1 VSEPYIYIQIPGLEH
16 YPHVMSTWVMMILFA
31 AMTLAVRLSLKV
43 IPTGWQNF
51 VETLVILIH
60 DQCESV
66 IGHGGAK
73 FIPLVG
79 TLAFFVF
86 TGSLLGLIPGLVSP
100 TANLNTNLA
109 LSLTVF
115 ITYNLVGIRK
125 FGVLGYLK
133 HFLGPVW
140 WLAWLIFPIEMISH
154 LARPVTLALRLFG
167 NIKGEDLVIIILLFL
182 VPLFVPVLM
191 MAFAVTTCALQTVVF
206 TLLTMVYLGGAV
218 AESH

>member
-1 VSEPYIYIQIPGLEH
+1 MSEPYIYIQIPGLEH

-31 AMTLAVRLSLKV
+31 ALTLAVRLSLKV

-51 VETLVILIH
+51 VESLVILVH

-86 TGSLLGLIPGLVSP
+86 TGSVLGLIPGLVSP

-115 ITYNLVGIRK
+115 ATYNLVGIRK
-125 FGVLGYLK
+125 HGVLGYFK

-140 WLAWLIFPIEMISH
+140 WLSWLIFPIEMISH

-191 MAFAVTTCALQTVVF
+191 MAFAVTTCVLQTVVF

-218 AESH
+218 AEGH